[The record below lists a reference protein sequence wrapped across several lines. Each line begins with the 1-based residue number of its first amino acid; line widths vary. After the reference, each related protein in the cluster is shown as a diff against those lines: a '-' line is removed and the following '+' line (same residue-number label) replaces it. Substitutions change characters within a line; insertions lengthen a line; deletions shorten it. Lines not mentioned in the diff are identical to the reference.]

1 MSLCSSFFIQ
11 VLDFSCPIMQT
22 GPHHAAE
29 EDAFREENNKVE
41 IYPRGFKI
49 TWGNDER
56 YWKKLEG
63 EIKCEAELKQVSWLE
78 VACSTKV
85 ESGKTYKV
93 GFEVSLKPD
102 AFGWKDVD
110 VYVMAKVG
118 KSGKYIYKKFQLHN
132 VEKLTKIRIP
142 DALNEPLKIKAT
154 TPTSDKSKSPKSEV
168 TSPPPD
174 KSKSSKIKATSPT
187 TGKKE
192 SPEIHFGLYE
202 VWNKKWKGGLIIKH
216 AFIEETEPA
225 DPKNES
231 SSS

>member
-1 MSLCSSFFIQ
+1 MPFKRRATRSKFI
-11 VLDFSCPIMQT
+11 
-22 GPHHAAE
+22 
-29 EDAFREENNKVE
+29 REALRSHGATMIAIGRNSK
-41 IYPRGFKI
+41 G
-49 TWGNDER
+49 
-56 YWKKLEG
+56 
-63 EIKCEAELKQVSWLE
+63 IKCAAELKQVSWLE

-132 VEKLTKIRIP
+132 LDKLKKIRIP
-142 DALNEPLKIKAT
+142 DKLNEPLKIKAT
-154 TPTSDKSKSPKSEV
+154 PPPSDKSKSPNSE
-168 TSPPPD
+168 
-174 KSKSSKIKATSPT
+174 ATSPRPEKT
-187 TGKKE
+187 E
-192 SPEIHFGLYE
+192 SSEIHFGLYE
-202 VWNKKWKGGLIIKH
+202 VWNKKWKGGLIIKY